1 MADASAGADRGVT
14 VPINYLLL
22 IGVMVLLSTGLLVS
36 TSSYVEGQQERATGA
51 EFRMIGNQVASD
63 LAATDRLARTVE
75 APGGVE
81 TRIDLPGQVAGTAY
95 RIEITSDDDDDDR
108 YLVTLRSTAPDVSV
122 SVPVRSQTDIATG
135 GLDGDDLIVTYDP
148 SGSGRLEVANA

>member
-1 MADASAGADRGVT
+1 MADASTWTDRGVT

-51 EFRMIGNQVASD
+51 EFRVIGNQVASD
-63 LAATDRLARTVE
+63 LAATDRLAQSVE
-75 APGGVE
+75 GSGNVE
-81 TRIDLPGQVAGTAY
+81 TQIDLPGRVAGTAY
-95 RIEITSDDDDDDR
+95 RIEITSDGGDR

>member
-81 TRIDLPGQVAGTAY
+81 TQIDLPGQVAGTAY
-95 RIEITSDDDDDDR
+95 RIEITSDDDDR

-122 SVPVRSQTDIATG
+122 SVPVRSRTDIATG